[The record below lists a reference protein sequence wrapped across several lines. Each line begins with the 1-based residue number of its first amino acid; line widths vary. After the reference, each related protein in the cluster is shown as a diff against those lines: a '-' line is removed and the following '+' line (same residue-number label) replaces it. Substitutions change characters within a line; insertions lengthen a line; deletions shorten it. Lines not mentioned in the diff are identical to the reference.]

1 MIRAMPLKRKPAW
14 TLSVASLILALML
27 AAGCAPVSSPALER
41 ARVAYERV
49 RRDPEIAGRAAVALD
64 RTRLA
69 LEQAERSW
77 ERKRDPEEVEHYAYL
92 TEKRAEI
99 ARAVAKRRIAAD
111 EIQQLKAQPKLD

>member
-1 MIRAMPLKRKPAW
+1 M
-14 TLSVASLILALML
+14 TLSAASLILALML
-27 AAGCAPVSSPALER
+27 AAGCVPVSSPALER

-69 LEQAERSW
+69 LEEAERSW

-99 ARAVAKRRIAAD
+99 AQAVAKRRIAAD

>member
-1 MIRAMPLKRKPAW
+1 MIHTMRQNINPARIFA
-14 TLSVASLILALML
+14 VGSLMVPLML
-27 AAGCAPVSSPALER
+27 ASGCAPVSNPALER

-77 ERKRDPEEVEHYAYL
+77 ERKRDLAEVEHYAYL

-99 ARAVAKRRIAAD
+99 AQAVAKRRIAAD
-111 EIQQLKAQPKLD
+111 EIQQLKSQSKLD

>member
-1 MIRAMPLKRKPAW
+1 M
-14 TLSVASLILALML
+14 TLSAASLILALML
-27 AAGCAPVSSPALER
+27 AAGCVPVNSPALER
-41 ARVAYERV
+41 ARIAYERV

-99 ARAVAKRRIAAD
+99 AQAVAKRRIAAD
-111 EIQQLKAQPKLD
+111 EIQQLKAQPKVD